1 MSATES
7 AGLPWHDQPW
17 TRVLDWS
24 RLDRLPHALLLSGV
38 RGSGKRHFAEHLATW
53 LLCSQPGDLPCGEC
67 KHCRLRA
74 AGAHP
79 DIQVCSPA
87 DSKVIKVDQV
97 RALNEFLVKSPQVAM
112 RKVAIVD
119 TADQLNINAA
129 NALLKTL
136 EEPAS
141 DVNLLI
147 LQHAGQRILPTL
159 RSRCQVLSLPTP
171 APEMARAWLQSR
183 LEGGDSPS
191 TTELID
197 NALALAG
204 GAPLAAQ
211 TLIQDGHIVAREQC
225 LAALRQYLKGQV
237 ALSDATAPFVKEGM
251 EAALIFMGRWTQDLA
266 RLSVGGKAEDLQAED
281 MLRYL
286 AQHNHAAEIHH
297 LYERIQEA
305 RAGMTYNL
313 NPELEIGQLLMAWRA
328 MMPRQKARAS

>member
-1 MSATES
+1 MSAAEN

-17 TRVLDWS
+17 LRVQEWS

-38 RGSGKRHFAEHLATW
+38 RGTGKRLFAEHLATW
-53 LLCSQPGDLPCGEC
+53 LLCAQPGDTPCGEC

-79 DIQVCSPA
+79 DIQVCTPA

-97 RALNEFLVKSPQVAM
+97 RALNDFLVQSPQVAF

-136 EEPAS
+136 EEPAP
-141 DVNLLI
+141 DVNLLL

-171 APEMARAWLQSR
+171 APETARDWLRSR
-183 LEGGDSPS
+183 LDAGDNPPS
-191 TTELID
+191 NDVID

-211 TLIQDGHIVAREQC
+211 SLVQNGHIVAREQC
-225 LAALRQYLKGQV
+225 LAALRQYLKGQI

-251 EAALIFMGRWTQDLA
+251 EASLIFMGRWAQDLA
-266 RLSVGGKAEDLQAED
+266 RIGVGGRAEDLQAED

-286 AQHNHAAEIHH
+286 AQHNHPAEVHH
-297 LYERIQEA
+297 LYGRIQEA

-313 NPELEIGQLLMAWRA
+313 NPDLEIGQLLMAWRA
-328 MMPRQKARAS
+328 MMPRQKVRVS